1 MTSGGDLSM
10 ELRHE
15 LTVSEASVP
24 VDPDGG
30 SRAARRL
37 VVVAV
42 LLLVQAGIVWLF
54 VPMWWWHVGNILE
67 APGVETVLV
76 RALSAVLVVGIL
88 TVEIVML
95 ARRRREPLPVTWGAT
110 GALVFTMMLE
120 SMGSF

>member
-1 MTSGGDLSM
+1 M

-24 VDPDGG
+24 VDPDRG
-30 SRAARRL
+30 SRAAWRL

-42 LLLVQAGIVWLF
+42 LLLVQAGTVWIFLD
-54 VPMWWWHVGNILE
+54 MWWWHLGNVLE
-67 APGVETVLV
+67 APAADTLLV

-88 TVEIVML
+88 ATEIVLL
-95 ARRRREPLPVTWGAT
+95 ARRRREPLPVAWVAT